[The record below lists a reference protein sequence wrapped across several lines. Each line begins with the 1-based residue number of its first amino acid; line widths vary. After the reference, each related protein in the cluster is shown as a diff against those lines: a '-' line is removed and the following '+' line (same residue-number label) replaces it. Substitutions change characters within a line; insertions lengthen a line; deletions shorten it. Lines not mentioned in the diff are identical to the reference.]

1 MLAIT
6 SNGMS
11 SSLNPSIDRARQAER
26 IAEAEVHVFRADQ
39 HADICHELVDGHQA
53 AVGRHRTVAG
63 WLFSGH
69 WTVIG
74 QPLDCR

>member
-39 HADICHELVDGHQA
+39 RADI
-53 AVGRHRTVAG
+53 
-63 WLFSGH
+63 
-69 WTVIG
+69 
-74 QPLDCR
+74 